1 MYTKSAIN
9 ELYKRYAIAIDISD
23 EMFEKAVGEYKALG
37 KWIDQ
42 ETPDY
47 KISIYPQGSFALR
60 TVVRPISDED
70 DYDLDLVCEFAQSY
84 GLSARQLKVDVVK
97 PLLVDY
103 KRINGEILNKRRC
116 WHVEYEDVPNFH
128 MDVVP
133 AYANGSSI
141 RITDHDEEIDF
152 YQYMGSNPA
161 GYVKWFFDR
170 CKKQHQLMYET
181 YVRDHSLVIQQA
193 DVEEVKRQKV
203 KTPLQRAIQL
213 LKRHRDIMFQDRDE
227 KEKPISIIIT
237 TVAAQLYQEEDNV
250 FDALKNILENAPQYI
265 RSNMHN
271 GQFFI
276 ENPSYAGEN
285 FADKWNKH
293 PERARA
299 FFDWLRQAQ
308 LDLVDDKLLRYDRL
322 TMATHTKRAFE
333 ENIGE
338 KVFSQMAD
346 EDRAAVENDKMKVS
360 TVTGALSSTGTVSV
374 PHNHH
379 FGKHA

>member
-1 MYTKSAIN
+1 MYTKTAIN
-9 ELYKRYAIAIDISD
+9 ELYRRYAIAIDISD
-23 EMFEKAVGEYKALG
+23 EMFEKAVGEYNALG

-133 AYANGSSI
+133 TYANGSSI

-250 FDALKNILENAPQYI
+250 YDALMNILENAPQYI
-265 RSNMHN
+265 RNNMRD
-271 GQFFI
+271 GLFFI
-276 ENPSYAGEN
+276 ENPSFAGEN

-322 TMATHTKRAFE
+322 TMATHTKRAFG

-374 PHNHH
+374 PRNHH

>member
-9 ELYKRYAIAIDISD
+9 ELYRRYAIAIDISD
-23 EMFEKAVGEYKALG
+23 EMFEKAVGEYNALG

-70 DYDLDLVCEFAQSY
+70 DYDLGLVCEFAQSY

-250 FDALKNILENAPQYI
+250 YDALMNILENAPQYI
-265 RSNMHN
+265 RNNMRD
-271 GQFFI
+271 GLFFI
-276 ENPSYAGEN
+276 ENPSFAGEN

-322 TMATHTKRAFE
+322 TMATHTKRAFG

-374 PHNHH
+374 PRNHH

>member
-9 ELYKRYAIAIDISD
+9 ELYRRYAIAIDISD
-23 EMFEKAVGEYKALG
+23 EMFENAVGEYKALG

-47 KISIYPQGSFALR
+47 KIGIYPQGSFALR

-116 WHVEYEDVPNFH
+116 WHVEYEEVPNFH

-133 AYANGSSI
+133 AYANGTSI
-141 RITDHDEEIDF
+141 RITDHDEEIDV
-152 YQYMGSNPA
+152 YQYIGSNPA
-161 GYVKWFFDR
+161 GYVKWFFER
-170 CKKQHQLMYET
+170 CKKQHQLMYEA

-250 FDALKNILENAPQYI
+250 FDALKNILENAPRYI
-265 RSNMHN
+265 RNNMRD
-271 GQFFI
+271 GRLFV
-276 ENPSYAGEN
+276 ENPSFAGEN
-285 FADKWNKH
+285 FADKWNEH

-299 FFDWLRQAQ
+299 FFEWLYQAQ
-308 LDLVDDKLLRYDRL
+308 NDLVDDKLLNYDRL
-322 TMATHTKRAFE
+322 AMASHTKQVFGE
-333 ENIGE
+333 SIGT
-338 KVFSQMAD
+338 KVFAEMAK
-346 EDRAAVENDKMKVS
+346 EDRAGLKDNTLKVS
-360 TVTGALSSTGTVSV
+360 AATGAISVKGTVPV
-374 PHNHH
+374 PPNHH
-379 FGKHA
+379 YGA

>member
-9 ELYKRYAIAIDISD
+9 ELYRRYAIAIDISD
-23 EMFEKAVGEYKALG
+23 EMFEKAVGEYNALG

-250 FDALKNILENAPQYI
+250 YDALMNILENAPQYI
-265 RSNMHN
+265 RNNMRD
-271 GQFFI
+271 GLFFI
-276 ENPSYAGEN
+276 ENPSFAGEN
-285 FADKWNKH
+285 FADKWNEH
-293 PERARA
+293 PERAQA
-299 FFDWLRQAQ
+299 FFEWLRQAQ
-308 LDLVDDKLLRYDRL
+308 LDFVDDRILDFNRIE
-322 TMATHTKRAFE
+322 MAAHTKRVLGE
-333 ENIGE
+333 SIGT
-338 KVFSQMAD
+338 KVFAEMAK
-346 EDRAAVENDKMKVS
+346 EDRAGLKDNTLKVS
-360 TVTGALSSTGTVSV
+360 AATGAISAKGTVSV
-374 PHNHH
+374 PPNHH
-379 FGKHA
+379 YGA

>member
-1 MYTKSAIN
+1 
-9 ELYKRYAIAIDISD
+9 
-23 EMFEKAVGEYKALG
+23 
-37 KWIDQ
+37 
-42 ETPDY
+42 
-47 KISIYPQGSFALR
+47 
-60 TVVRPISDED
+60 
-70 DYDLDLVCEFAQSY
+70 
-84 GLSARQLKVDVVK
+84 
-97 PLLVDY
+97 
-103 KRINGEILNKRRC
+103 
-116 WHVEYEDVPNFH
+116 
-128 MDVVP
+128 
-133 AYANGSSI
+133 
-141 RITDHDEEIDF
+141 
-152 YQYMGSNPA
+152 
-161 GYVKWFFDR
+161 
-170 CKKQHQLMYET
+170 MYEA

-322 TMATHTKRAFE
+322 TMATHTKRAFG

-374 PHNHH
+374 PRNHH

>member
-9 ELYKRYAIAIDISD
+9 ELYRRYAIAIDISD
-23 EMFEKAVGEYKALG
+23 EMFEKAVGEYNALG

-103 KRINGEILNKRRC
+103 KRSNGEILNKRRC

-133 AYANGSSI
+133 TYANGSSI

-250 FDALKNILENAPQYI
+250 YDALMNILENAPQYI
-265 RSNMHN
+265 RNNMRD
-271 GQFFI
+271 GLFFI
-276 ENPSYAGEN
+276 ENPSFAGEN

-322 TMATHTKRAFE
+322 TMATHTKRAFG

-374 PHNHH
+374 PRNHH